1 MHIQCKTGLSSI
13 GQFGLTVSP
22 CQTFYQYV
30 HACLLIHFSPV
41 QLFFDTMDYTPPGFC
56 VHGILQAIILEW
68 VALSSSRGSS
78 QPRGRTRVS
87 CGSCIAGRFF
97 TAESLGKLQEISS
110 LSHFIV
116 FLYFFAL
123 FI

>member
-30 HACLLIHFSPV
+30 HACVLIRFSPV
-41 QLFFDTMDYTPPGFC
+41 QLFLDTIDYTLPGFC

-68 VALSSSRGSS
+68 VALLWEIFSTQGSNL
-78 QPRGRTRVS
+78 P
-87 CGSCIAGRFF
+87 
-97 TAESLGKLQEISS
+97 LLHGKWI
-110 LSHFIV
+110 
-116 FLYFFAL
+116 LYH
-123 FI
+123 